1 MESAIDFYWNDGV
14 KQGIEQ
20 GIEQGEELTLV
31 GLICK
36 KLRKG
41 KDVYQIADEVEE
53 DVSRVKAICNVAEKF
68 APDYEVEKVLEAL
81 HADVMV

>member
-1 MESAIDFYWNDGV
+1 M
-14 KQGIEQ
+14 
-20 GIEQGEELTLV
+20 
-31 GLICK
+31 
-36 KLRKG
+36 
-41 KDVYQIADEVEE
+41 YQIADEVEE